1 MRCERANSHGRDG
14 SRTSSISVARQ
25 TPSADM
31 ISKAVTARV
40 AKGEEPGPFRP
51 TTGRTRPHKAW
62 HRVVVERALPQTVQR
77 ETPSG
82 CRHCHLGLTLLPQA
96 SRPHGSACVRG
107 PPLTTLG
114 ADVFSIGRWTS
125 LRRMEDTPVGR
136 TTARAFLG
144 LPRYCPDD

>member
-1 MRCERANSHGRDG
+1 
-14 SRTSSISVARQ
+14 
-25 TPSADM
+25 M

-40 AKGEEPGPFRP
+40 AKGEESGPFPP

-62 HRVVVERALPQTVQR
+62 DSVVVERALPQTVQR

-82 CRHCHLGLTLLPQA
+82 CHLGLTLLPQA

-107 PPLTTLG
+107 QPLTTLR
-114 ADVFSIGRWTS
+114 ADVFSIGRRTS
-125 LRRMEDTPVGR
+125 LRRMADTPVGR

-144 LPRYCPDD
+144 LSRYCPDD